1 MGVLQHK
8 HLFCQR
14 REAEQQTDGDKTGNQ
29 RGKNSGEFGE
39 KLLHAAGLLTFQRL
53 FFSAATSARDGA
65 SAGASSSSPFIISA
79 AVCALPGPST
89 T

>member
-1 MGVLQHK
+1 
-8 HLFCQR
+8 
-14 REAEQQTDGDKTGNQ
+14 
-29 RGKNSGEFGE
+29 
-39 KLLHAAGLLTFQRL
+39 LLAFQRL